1 MIERVFP
8 RDGDFP
14 RCVFSSYLSL
24 HELHMIAAQDT
35 YTTSPNRK
43 RLRFGN
49 PTFAFYRRM
58 LAAVFRSSQMA
69 KRGKYT
75 DDVWVEM
82 SRRIMDALEYVGCRF
97 TITGMDSFRS
107 FEGPAVFVG
116 NHMSTLETFVLPCI
130 IQPVKP
136 VTFIVK
142 QSLIDYPVFRH
153 IMRSRNPVVVNRDNP
168 REDLV
173 TVLREG
179 DRRLRGGVSII
190 VFPQTTRTND
200 FTPDD
205 FNTLGVKLAKNA
217 GVPLVPMALKTDAWA
232 NGKYLKDF
240 GRIDPSLSVH
250 IAFGEPL
257 DITGAGREQHARVI
271 AFISERWKT
280 WNAVETS

>member
-1 MIERVFP
+1 
-8 RDGDFP
+8 
-14 RCVFSSYLSL
+14 
-24 HELHMIAAQDT
+24 MIAVRDT
-35 YTTSPNRK
+35 YETSPNRK
-43 RLRFGN
+43 RLGFGN
-49 PTFAFYRRM
+49 PTLAFYRRM
-58 LAAVFRSSQMA
+58 MVTVLRSSQLA
-69 KRGKYT
+69 KQGKYT
-75 DDVWVEM
+75 DEVWVEM
-82 SRRIMDALEYVGCRF
+82 SRRIMEALEYAGCRF
-97 TITGMDSFRS
+97 TITGMDNIRL

-142 QSLIDYPVFRH
+142 KSLIDYPVFRH
-153 IMRSRNPVVVNRDNP
+153 IMRSRNPIVVNRDNP

-179 DRRLRGGVSII
+179 DRRLRDGVSII

-200 FTPDD
+200 FKPDD
-205 FNTLGVKLAKNA
+205 FNTLGIKLAKNA

-240 GRIDPSLSVH
+240 GKINPSLPVH

-257 DITGAGREQHARVI
+257 EIRGVGRGEHTQVI
-271 AFISERWKT
+271 DFILERLNA
-280 WNAVETS
+280 WNVESTA